1 MKGKQLKKTTLFSQ
15 HIYSYVVFE
24 IVSLVSCVNL
34 EY

>member
-1 MKGKQLKKTTLFSQ
+1 MKGKQLKKNFISQ